1 MTTFVETEKLI
12 DMNNRLS
19 LISNIFIFAA
29 GLILILT
36 HSQAR
41 IFETI
46 IIIIGILFIVPG
58 CLALVALLSRKAQGK
73 INTLALVPVV
83 GGLLL
88 GIALVAAP
96 AFFVEVLSY
105 TFAVLIIV
113 GAIVKFWTLFSVGRM
128 VKFPVWLY
136 VVPTLMLIC
145 GIVILLTDVRT
156 IESVLVLI
164 TGISF
169 VAYSANS
176 LLEYI
181 SARRYKK
188 SHPSVDVPDV
198 IEIG

>member
-1 MTTFVETEKLI
+1 METEKLI

>member
-1 MTTFVETEKLI
+1 MTIFVETEKLI

-73 INTLALVPVV
+73 INTLALVPVA

>member
-1 MTTFVETEKLI
+1 METEKLI

-73 INTLALVPVV
+73 INTLALVPVA

>member
-1 MTTFVETEKLI
+1 METEKLI

-29 GLILILT
+29 GLILILM

-73 INTLALVPVV
+73 INTLALVPVA